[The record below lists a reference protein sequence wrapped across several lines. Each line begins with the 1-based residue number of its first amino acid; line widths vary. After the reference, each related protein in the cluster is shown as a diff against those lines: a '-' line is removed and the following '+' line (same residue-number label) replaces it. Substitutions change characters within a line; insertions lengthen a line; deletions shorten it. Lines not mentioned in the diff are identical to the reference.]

1 MKTQRIR
8 AVIAK
13 ESRELV
19 RDPVTMWLCFLMPL
33 VMLFLFGYA
42 VNLDVEDIKLGVLD
56 NDRTAM
62 SRDLIDRFTASHY
75 FRLIE
80 DLPSPAAAEERL
92 RRGTLSLVLVIPPG
106 TQRRL
111 ARSETAPIP
120 ILVDGSYAATSLLAA
135 GYAETIVTNYV
146 AQPARIEPVVRV
158 WYNPS
163 MKSVNYI
170 IPGLYGVILM
180 AFPPLLTAL
189 AIARERES
197 GTIQQIYASP
207 LTTYEFM
214 LGKLVPYAIVASLEM
229 ALVVGLGYAWFDV
242 PFVGNPLELL
252 AVAVLY
258 VLITV
263 GIGLLVSTLAKTQ
276 VAAMLIALIIALMPS
291 FLFSGFLFPVFS
303 MPMLIQ
309 MYARIFP
316 TSYFIDFSRGVVLKG
331 VGVEV
336 LWFNVLWLAIY
347 TVVIFLL
354 AARLLKKKVA

>member
-1 MKTQRIR
+1 MKMQCVR

-13 ESRELV
+13 ESRELI

-56 NDRTAM
+56 NDRTPM

-80 DLPSPAAAEERL
+80 DLPSPAAAEDRL
-92 RRGTLSLVLVIPPG
+92 RRGAVSLVLVIPPG

-111 ARSETAPIP
+111 ARNETAPVP

-135 GYAETIVTNYV
+135 GYAESIITNYV
-146 AQPARIEPVVRV
+146 AKPTRIEPVVRV

-170 IPGLYGVILM
+170 IPGLFGVILM

-214 LGKLVPYAIVASLEM
+214 LGKLVPYAVVASLEM
-229 ALVVGLGYAWFDV
+229 ALIVGLGYAWFHV

-252 AVAVLY
+252 AVALLY

-303 MPMLIQ
+303 MPMLMQ
-309 MYARIFP
+309 MYARMFP

-331 VGVEV
+331 IGIEE
-336 LWFNVLWLAIY
+336 LWFNVLWLGVY
-347 TVVIFLL
+347 TAVVFLL